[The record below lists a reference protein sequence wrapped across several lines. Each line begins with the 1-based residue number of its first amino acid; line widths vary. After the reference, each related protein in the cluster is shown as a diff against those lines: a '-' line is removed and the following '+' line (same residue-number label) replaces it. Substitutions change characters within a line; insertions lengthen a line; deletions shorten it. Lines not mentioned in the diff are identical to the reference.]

1 MRHRVSFRKL
11 SRTHEHRR
19 ALLRNLVTSLF
30 IHERIETT
38 VAKAKEAR
46 RVAERMITFAKR
58 GDLSARRH
66 VDSYLFDESAT
77 KKLFDTIAPWY
88 AERAGGY
95 TRIIRKGRRLGDAGE
110 MVVFELVKSEEQR
123 AEDRRKRIEAAEA
136 KELAKAEGTKRARK
150 AADEDEAAEGDEEE
164 APKAKGKGKGK
175 GAAKKGPPKK
185 AAAGAGA
192 PKPGR
197 GGGKKGVAGAG
208 KGGQQQKTTRTKKGG
223 E

>member
-30 IHERIETT
+30 LHERIETT

-66 VDSYLFDESAT
+66 VDSYLFDEDAT

-110 MVVFELVKSEEQR
+110 IAIFELVKTEEQR
-123 AEDRRKRIEAAEA
+123 AEDRRKRTEAAEA
-136 KELAKAEGTKRARK
+136 KEAAKAEGSKRARGK
-150 AADEDEAAEGDEEE
+150 ADDEEAAEGDEEE
-164 APKAKGKGKGK
+164 APKAKGKAGKGK
-175 GAAKKGPPKK
+175 KAPAKK

-192 PKPGR
+192 ARPGKS
-197 GGGKKGVAGAG
+197 GAKKGGAAGAG
-208 KGGQQQKTTRTKKGG
+208 KGGQQQKTTRTKRGG

>member
-88 AERAGGY
+88 KERAGGY

-110 MVVFELVKSEEQR
+110 IAIFELVKSEEQK
-123 AEDRRKRIEAAEA
+123 AQDRKRRIEAAEA
-136 KELAKAEGTKRARK
+136 KDAAKAEGAGKRGRK
-150 AADEDEAAEGDEEE
+150 AADEEAAEAEGDE

-175 GAAKKGPPKK
+175 PEK

-197 GGGKKGVAGAG
+197 GGGRKAGAAGGG
-208 KGGQQQKTTRTKKGG
+208 KGGQQQKTTRTKRGG